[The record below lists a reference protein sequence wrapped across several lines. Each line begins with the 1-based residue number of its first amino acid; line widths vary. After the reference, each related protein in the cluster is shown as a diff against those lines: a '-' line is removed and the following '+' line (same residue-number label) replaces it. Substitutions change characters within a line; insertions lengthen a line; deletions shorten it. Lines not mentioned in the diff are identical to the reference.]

1 MQRALSAALVNNFVS
16 MLFLNV
22 TNPNHYNGSGESA
35 FRYLNSHVGKTFPLL
50 QEGAGT
56 TNLGFLEFMSLQTLT
71 EYGAYLQGTDNAF
84 TGVNFSD
91 TGSGNLTSFPAI
103 HPNPFGIERQNF
115 TGAGRFTNYACI
127 TLALV
132 TNWLY

>member
-1 MQRALSAALVNNFVS
+1 

-22 TNPNHYNGSGESA
+22 TNPNYYNGSGESA
-35 FRYLNSHVGKTFPLL
+35 FRYLNSHIGKTFPLL
-50 QEGAGT
+50 REGAGT
-56 TNLGFLEFMSLQTLT
+56 TSLGFLEFMSLQTST

-103 HPNPFGIERQNF
+103 HPNPFGIDFQNF
-115 TGAGRFTNYACI
+115 TEAGRFINYTCT

-132 TNWLY
+132 TNWLH